1 MTETQP
7 ILSNASRMRC
17 FQGASPAA
25 TRKEVGNRV
34 EKGEK
39 SESEDEKRGEEKQR
53 WEWMRD

>member
-1 MTETQP
+1 MAETQP
-7 ILSNASRMRC
+7 ILLNASRMRC

-34 EKGEK
+34 ENGEK
-39 SESEDEKRGEEKQR
+39 SESEGDKRGKEKQR

>member
-1 MTETQP
+1 
-7 ILSNASRMRC
+7 MRC

-39 SESEDEKRGEEKQR
+39 SESEDEKRGKEKQR